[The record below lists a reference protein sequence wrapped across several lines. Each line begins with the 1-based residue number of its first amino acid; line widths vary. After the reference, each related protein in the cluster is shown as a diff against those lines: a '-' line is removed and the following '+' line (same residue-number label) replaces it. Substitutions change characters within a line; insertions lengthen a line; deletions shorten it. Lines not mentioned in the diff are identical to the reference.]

1 MLHNCFIEQ
10 PVVIYFLTLVPTI
23 SLYNVLYSYYKQG
36 NLIHVWCA
44 VKYNNTLSTNDFLFQ
59 LLINIDNKAAY
70 VQEYLGW
77 TMVYTSK
84 QAISTHNI
92 MVHNIITGR
101 VLLSNHCWTYS
112 PSYTTYWSC
121 LVYNCT
127 MYLCSC
133 TKEAILF
140 ASHYTSSESVWWTQR
155 YLPKPIE
162 KSNWR

>member
-44 VKYNNTLSTNDFLFQ
+44 VKYNNTLSTNDFLLQ
-59 LLINIDNKAAY
+59 LSINIDDKAAY

-92 MVHNIITGR
+92 MVHNIITGGYFYLTIVEPTAHLTLLTEA
-101 VLLSNHCWTYS
+101 VLFITVQCTYVHARKKQFCL
-112 PSYTTYWSC
+112 PATTQAVKVCDVHRDTYQS
-121 LVYNCT
+121 L
-127 MYLCSC
+127 
-133 TKEAILF
+133 
-140 ASHYTSSESVWWTQR
+140 
-155 YLPKPIE
+155 
-162 KSNWR
+162 